1 MYQCY
6 SKRDAIKNYFPM
18 PNEIFNLGLCSG
30 EISIYAYLSRCEDR
44 KTYRC
49 HPSYKTIGKA
59 VHMSENTVRKYV
71 LGLES
76 KQLIR
81 SEPSMITTKDGRH
94 RNGSLIYTLRPIQE
108 AINCW
113 HERQMAELELAAAKQ
128 NAQKKLAAM
137 DAKRTREEKEE
148 CA

>member
-1 MYQCY
+1 MYQRY

-81 SEPSMITTKDGRH
+81 SEPSMITTKDGRQ

-108 AINCW
+108 AIDRFNEQQLTPAEQAA
-113 HERQMAELELAAAKQ
+113 ERYKV
-128 NAQKKLAAM
+128 
-137 DAKRTREEKEE
+137 
-148 CA
+148 